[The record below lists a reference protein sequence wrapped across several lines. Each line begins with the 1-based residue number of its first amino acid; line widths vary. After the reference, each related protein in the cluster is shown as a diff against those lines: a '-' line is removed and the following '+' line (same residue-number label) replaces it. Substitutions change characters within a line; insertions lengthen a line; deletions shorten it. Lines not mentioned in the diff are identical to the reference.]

1 MESDYKII
9 RELGKGAFGTVY
21 LIKHKRAQEWF
32 ALKTVDLSKAN
43 SAERA
48 SAEKEANL
56 MRELDHDHVVR
67 YVASTFNGSTLF
79 IFTEYCEGG
88 DLSHFLEDS
97 SGKLPEDLIVC
108 WVYQTAEALK
118 YLHQRKILHR
128 DLKPQNIY
136 LSGEGDVKLGDLGIA
151 RILDKGA
158 DMASTMAGTPC
169 YMSPEIFQMKGYN
182 HKTDIWSFGC
192 VVYEMAAG
200 ERAFDAPVIQ
210 FLIFK
215 VVAGTVPPIHGDY
228 SNELRQLVKSM
239 MAKDPDDRPSAADL
253 LNRSPVKEFRE
264 SPQRP
269 KKIMESKGFR
279 TKWGTCESTVDV
291 AKMFKAMMLNPA
303 PPFREGDIRIPAD
316 SLQLHRERLGLAGV
330 AEAAQ
335 ATGGGAAGIYGTI
348 MAPKQKTKQKVA
360 DKKIEVT
367 LKPQKSR
374 TEMSEGR
381 AAIMNAVMRGLMGKM
396 VSTDVSQDRTVR
408 DSFSSSS
415 SSDSDMDTTL
425 GASQGATAKKAI
437 EAQFLMRQ
445 IQVLQKHCAE
455 GLGQSTLTN
464 AYSILESVTD
474 AGQLKARLVKL
485 IGEDKFR
492 QYGEK
497 IMYLRLFE
505 VGLDKVQSQMGK

>member
-1 MESDYKII
+1 MESDYKIV

-21 LIKHKRAQEWF
+21 LIKHKREAEWF
-32 ALKTVDLSKAN
+32 ALKTVDLSRADAK
-43 SAERA
+43 ERA
-48 SAEKEANL
+48 SAEREANL
-56 MRELDHDHVVR
+56 MRELNHDHVVR

-88 DLSHFLEDS
+88 DLSHFLEDT

-118 YLHQRKILHR
+118 YLHHRKILHR

-136 LSGEGDVKLGDLGIA
+136 LSGEGDIKLGDLGIA

-200 ERAFDAPVIQ
+200 ERAFDAPIFQ
-210 FLIFK
+210 FLMFK
-215 VVAGTVPPIHGDY
+215 VVAGVVPPIHSDY
-228 SNELRQLVKSM
+228 SDALRRLVKSM
-239 MAKDPDDRPSAADL
+239 MAKDPDQRPSAADL
-253 LNRSPVKEFRE
+253 LERSPVKEFGQ

-269 KKIMESKGFR
+269 KEIMKTRGFR
-279 TKWGTCESTVDV
+279 TKWGTSESTVDTV
-291 AKMFKAMMLNPA
+291 KLFKEMVLNPA
-303 PPFREGDIRIPAD
+303 PPFKDGDIRIPVD
-316 SLQLHRERLGLAGV
+316 SLQVHRERLGLKG
-330 AEAAQ
+330 AAS
-335 ATGGGAAGIYGTI
+335 AVPTSGSGGAGIYGSI
-348 MAPKQKTKQKVA
+348 MAPKQKAKEKVA

-367 LKPQKSR
+367 LKPERSR

-381 AAIMNAVMRGLMGKM
+381 AAIMEAVMRGLMGKM
-396 VSTDVSQDRTVR
+396 VETQDRTLR
-408 DSFSSSS
+408 ESYSSTSS
-415 SSDSDMDTTL
+415 SSDSDFDSTL
-425 GASQGATAKKAI
+425 GASHGTTTKKAI

-455 GLGQSTLTN
+455 GLGTDTLQD

-474 AGQLKARLVKL
+474 AGQLKARLVTL
-485 IGEDKFR
+485 IGEDMFR

-497 IMYLRLFE
+497 IMYLRLFQ
-505 VGLDKVQSQMGK
+505 VGLDKVRSQME